1 MGTTATDYY
10 LDGGNVVGEKTGTGI
25 TNYLQ
30 GSNLISET
38 SGSTTQYYLHNAH
51 GDVVNLTDSTGAS
64 IKAYAY
70 DAFGNEKNQL
80 ASDTNPF
87 RYCGEY
93 LDRETNEYYLKARYY
108 DSSVGRFRQADT
120 HWNPGNMIYGD
131 ALQQDGEY
139 RDALCLNG
147 YVRMP
152 QILAI
157 CQAENLYMY
166 CAGNPLLFIDQSGNK
181 AIPLASYGPMPEL
194 INGQGR
200 DPYRG
205 IPFGTSTVGFA
216 GCGAIAVY
224 NAMILSG
231 HYEVTSDSVL
241 NYYSMKTP
249 IRWLGT
255 MPWEIEFYEKN
266 VSYSR
271 AESLDDVIDHVKNGG
286 IAIMTFWN
294 DTIQLP
300 DYSAY
305 DQALDSVILGL
316 LSDKTAIDL
325 FKGAHTVAIRYCN
338 HKGKYIIFNAYNKMS
353 IEFEKED
360 LNDYLSKG
368 VFVGGICI

>member
-1 MGTTATDYY
+1 M
-10 LDGGNVVGEKTGTGI
+10 
-25 TNYLQ
+25 
-30 GSNLISET
+30 T

-51 GDVVNLTDSTGAS
+51 GDVVNLTNASGNST
-64 IKAYAY
+64 KAYSY
-70 DAFGNEKNQL
+70 DAFGNEKNQV
-80 ASDTNPF
+80 ASDANPF

-93 LDRETNEYYLKARYY
+93 LDKETNEYYLRARYY
-108 DSSVGRFRQADT
+108 DSSLGRFSQADT

-131 ALQQDGEY
+131 TPQQIGEY
-139 RDALCLNG
+139 RDALGLNR
-147 YVRMP
+147 YAYAP
-152 QILAI
+152 QHDTIS
-157 CQAENLYMY
+157 QAGNLYVY
-166 CAGNPLLFIDQSGNK
+166 CFGNPIVFVDRSGKK
-181 AIPLASYGPMPEL
+181 AIPIASYGPMPEL
-194 INGQGR
+194 INGQGLA
-200 DPYRG
+200 
-205 IPFGTSTVGFA
+205 PFSQIRFGSSNVGDA

-231 HYEVTSDSVL
+231 HYEVTFNSVL
-241 NYYSMKTP
+241 NYYSMKNP

-255 MPWEIEFYEKN
+255 MPWVIEYYFYEKN

-294 DTIQLP
+294 ASIQLP